1 MIVGYARVST
11 KDQNLDRQIE
21 TLTAAGV
28 EKLFVEKQSG
38 QNIEGRPVF
47 QEMLEFLREKDV
59 LVVAELDRLGRNM
72 QDIANTLHLLKQKG
86 IIFKAMNLP
95 HIDTNDPTLNELFS
109 SLTISIYSYVAESE
123 RKKIKERQ
131 KQGVAIAKKKGNYKG
146 RQKKYSLDSLDKQG
160 RLVAES
166 VVKDFNNNDS
176 QKEISV
182 KYNISRNTVLNILR
196 EAGLK

>member
-196 EAGLK
+196 EAR